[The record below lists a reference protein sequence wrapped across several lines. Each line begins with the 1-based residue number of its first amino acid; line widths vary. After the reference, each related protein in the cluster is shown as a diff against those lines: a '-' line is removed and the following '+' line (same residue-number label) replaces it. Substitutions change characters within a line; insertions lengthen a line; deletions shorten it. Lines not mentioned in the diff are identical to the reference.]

1 MPRPKKADAVKT
13 AENAGN
19 PAAENATIAENATV
33 QAPKKRGRPPKDPA
47 LKAEKP
53 AAKKKTAKAVKP
65 VARISKEF
73 LKEVKADQ
81 DQRIKANK
89 EARAKAKAEIAEQ
102 KKEADKQLFQ
112 TEEQKAKHAA
122 SRQKARETLAKK
134 PKEFGKV
141 TKKPKD
147 INLEIVMKCAALGMT
162 QAETASYVGLCA
174 ASFYSRMAKDPA
186 LQEAWEMGKSQGVFK
201 AASALSEMVEEKVP
215 QAVFFFL
222 KCKGGWSEKNEVS
235 VNGSIEHQINLK
247 EMTDDQLLK
256 LVGDEAGELD

>member
-1 MPRPKKADAVKT
+1 MPRPKKADTVKT
-13 AENAGN
+13 AENARN

-33 QAPKKRGRPPKDPA
+33 QAPKRRGRPPKDPA
-47 LKAEKP
+47 K
-53 AAKKKTAKAVKP
+53 VKP

-73 LKEVKADQ
+73 LKEIKADQ

-89 EARAKAKAEIAEQ
+89 EARAKAKAELQ
-102 KKEADKQLFQ
+102 KKETGKWPVK
-112 TEEQKAKHAA
+112 TEEQKAQIAA
-122 SRQKARETLAKK
+122 RNQKIKAAINAK

-147 INLEIVMKCAALGMT
+147 INLELVMKCAALGMT

-201 AASALSEMVEEKVP
+201 AASVLSEMVEEKVP

-222 KCKGGWSEKNEVS
+222 KCKGGWSEKNEVN

-256 LVGDEAGELD
+256 IAGDEAGDLD

>member
-1 MPRPKKADAVKT
+1 MPRPKKADTVKT

-19 PAAENATIAENATV
+19 PAAENATV
-33 QAPKKRGRPPKDPA
+33 QAPKRRGRPPKNPA

-53 AAKKKTAKAVKP
+53 AAKKKTAKTVKP

-73 LKEVKADQ
+73 LKEIKADQ
-81 DQRIKANK
+81 DKRIKANK

-102 KKEADKQLFQ
+102 KKETDKWPVK
-112 TEEQKAKHAA
+112 TEETKAKIAA
-122 SRQKARETLAKK
+122 RNQKIKAALNAK

-147 INLEIVMKCAALGMT
+147 INLELVMKCAALGMT

-222 KCKGGWSEKNEVS
+222 KCKGGWSEKNEVN

-256 LVGDEAGELD
+256 IAGDEAGDLD

>member
-1 MPRPKKADAVKT
+1 MPGQKKETVKT
-13 AENAGN
+13 AENAEN

-33 QAPKKRGRPPKDPA
+33 QVPKKRGRPPKDPA
-47 LKAEKP
+47 K
-53 AAKKKTAKAVKP
+53 VKP

-73 LKEVKADQ
+73 LKEIKADQ
-81 DQRIKANK
+81 DKRIKANK

-102 KKEADKQLFQ
+102 KKEADKQPFQ

-134 PKEFGKV
+134 PKEFGRV
-141 TKKPKD
+141 TKKAKD
-147 INLEIVMKCAALGMT
+147 INLELVMQCAALGMT

-174 ASFYSRMAKDPA
+174 ASFYSRMTKDPA

-201 AASALSEMVEEKVP
+201 ATSALMAQIEDNQFPAIKFYLSCR
-215 QAVFFFL
+215 AN
-222 KCKGGWSEKNEVS
+222 WSEKNEVN

-256 LVGDEAGELD
+256 IAGDEAGDLD

>member
-1 MPRPKKADAVKT
+1 MPGQKKETVKT

-53 AAKKKTAKAVKP
+53 AAKKKTAKEVKP
-65 VARISKEF
+65 VARISREF
-73 LKEVKADQ
+73 LKEVKTDQ

-89 EARAKAKAEIAEQ
+89 EAKAKAKAELQ
-102 KKEADKQLFQ
+102 KKEADKWQVK
-112 TEEQKAKHAA
+112 TEETKAKIAA
-122 SRQKARETLAKK
+122 RNQKIKETINAK

-147 INLEIVMKCAALGMT
+147 INLELVMKCAALGMT

-174 ASFYSRMAKDPA
+174 ASFYSRMTKDPA

-222 KCKGGWSEKNEVS
+222 KCKGGWSEKNEVNVS
-235 VNGSIEHQINLK
+235 GSIEHQINLK

-256 LVGDEAGELD
+256 IAENDAGDLD

>member
-1 MPRPKKADAVKT
+1 MPRPKKAETVKT

-19 PAAENATIAENATV
+19 PAAENAENAAV
-33 QAPKKRGRPPKDPA
+33 QAPKRRGRPPKDPA

-53 AAKKKTAKAVKP
+53 AAKKKPAKAVKP
-65 VARISKEF
+65 VARISREF

-89 EARAKAKAEIAEQ
+89 EAKAKAKAELQ
-102 KKEADKQLFQ
+102 KKETDKWPVK
-112 TEEQKAKHAA
+112 TEETKAKIAA
-122 SRQKARETLAKK
+122 RNQKIKETINAK

-147 INLEIVMKCAALGMT
+147 INLELVMQCAKLGMT

-186 LQEAWEMGKSQGVFK
+186 LQEAWEIGRSQGVFK
-201 AASALSEMVEEKVP
+201 AASALMAQIEDNQFPAIKFYLSCR
-215 QAVFFFL
+215 AN
-222 KCKGGWSEKNEVS
+222 WSEKNEVN

>member
-1 MPRPKKADAVKT
+1 MPGQKKETVKT

-19 PAAENATIAENATV
+19 SAAENATV
-33 QAPKKRGRPPKDPA
+33 QAPKRRGRPPKDPA
-47 LKAEKP
+47 
-53 AAKKKTAKAVKP
+53 KTVKP

-73 LKEVKADQ
+73 LKEIKADQ
-81 DQRIKANK
+81 DKRIKENK
-89 EARAKAKAEIAEQ
+89 EARAKAKAELQ
-102 KKEADKQLFQ
+102 KKETGKRPVK
-112 TEEQKAKHAA
+112 TEEQKAQIAA
-122 SRQKARETLAKK
+122 RNQKIKAAINAK

-147 INLEIVMKCAALGMT
+147 INLELVMKCAALGMT

-201 AASALSEMVEEKVP
+201 AASVLSEMVEEKVP

-222 KCKGGWSEKNEVS
+222 KCKGGWSEKNEVN

-256 LVGDEAGELD
+256 IAGDEAGDLD

>member
-1 MPRPKKADAVKT
+1 MPGQKKETVKT

-33 QAPKKRGRPPKDPA
+33 QAPKKRGRPPKNP
-47 LKAEKP
+47 
-53 AAKKKTAKAVKP
+53 AKAVKP

-81 DQRIKANK
+81 DKRIKENK
-89 EARAKAKAEIAEQ
+89 EAKAKAKAELQ
-102 KKEADKQLFQ
+102 KKESDKWPVK
-112 TEEQKAKHAA
+112 TEETKAKIAA
-122 SRQKARETLAKK
+122 RNQKIKATINAK

-147 INLEIVMKCAALGMT
+147 INLELVMKCASLGMT

-174 ASFYSRMAKDPA
+174 ASFYSRMTKDPA
-186 LQEAWEMGKSQGVFK
+186 LQEAWKIGKSQGVFK

-222 KCKGGWSEKNEVS
+222 KCKGGWSEKNEVN
-235 VNGSIEHQINLK
+235 VNGTIEHQINLK

-256 LVGDEAGELD
+256 IAENDAGDLD

>member
-1 MPRPKKADAVKT
+1 MPRPKKADTVKT
-13 AENAGN
+13 AENAGS
-19 PAAENATIAENATV
+19 PATENATVAENATV

-73 LKEVKADQ
+73 LKEIKADQ
-81 DQRIKANK
+81 DKRIKENK
-89 EARAKAKAEIAEQ
+89 EARAKAKAELQ
-102 KKEADKQLFQ
+102 KKEAGKRPVK
-112 TEEQKAKHAA
+112 TEEKKAQIAARNQKIKAA
-122 SRQKARETLAKK
+122 INAK

-141 TKKPKD
+141 TSKPKD
-147 INLEIVMKCAALGMT
+147 IDLEIVMKCAALGMT
-162 QAETASYVGLCA
+162 QAETASYVGLCP

-222 KCKGGWSEKNEVS
+222 KCKGGWSEKNEVN

-256 LVGDEAGELD
+256 IAGDEAGDLD

>member
-1 MPRPKKADAVKT
+1 MPGQKKETVKT
-13 AENAGN
+13 AENAGS

-53 AAKKKTAKAVKP
+53 AAKKKTAKSVKP

-89 EARAKAKAEIAEQ
+89 EAKAKAKAELQ
-102 KKEADKQLFQ
+102 KKETDKWQVK
-112 TEEQKAKHAA
+112 TEEAKAKIAA
-122 SRQKARETLAKK
+122 RNQKIKATINAK

-147 INLEIVMKCAALGMT
+147 INLELVMKCAALGMT

-222 KCKGGWSEKNEVS
+222 KCKGGWSEKNEVN
-235 VNGSIEHQINLK
+235 VNGTIEHQINLK

-256 LVGDEAGELD
+256 LAENDAGDLD

>member
-1 MPRPKKADAVKT
+1 MPGQKKETVKT

-19 PAAENATIAENATV
+19 QAAENATIAENATV
-33 QAPKKRGRPPKDPA
+33 QAPKRRGRPPKDPA

-89 EARAKAKAEIAEQ
+89 EAKAKAKAELQ
-102 KKEADKQLFQ
+102 KKETDKWRVK
-112 TEEQKAKHAA
+112 TEETKAKIAA
-122 SRQKARETLAKK
+122 RNQKIKETINAK

-147 INLEIVMKCAALGMT
+147 INLELVMKCAALGMT

-201 AASALSEMVEEKVP
+201 AASVLSEMVEEKVP

-222 KCKGGWSEKNEVS
+222 KCKGGWSEKNEVN

>member
-1 MPRPKKADAVKT
+1 MPRPKKADTVKT

-33 QAPKKRGRPPKDPA
+33 QAPKRRGRPPKDPA
-47 LKAEKP
+47 K
-53 AAKKKTAKAVKP
+53 VKP

-73 LKEVKADQ
+73 LKEIKADQ
-81 DQRIKANK
+81 DKRIKANK
-89 EARAKAKAEIAEQ
+89 EAKAKAKAELQ
-102 KKEADKQLFQ
+102 KKETGKRPVK
-112 TEEQKAKHAA
+112 TEEQKAQIAA
-122 SRQKARETLAKK
+122 RNQKIKAAINAK

-141 TKKPKD
+141 TSKPKD
-147 INLEIVMKCAALGMT
+147 IDLEVVMKCAALGMT
-162 QAETASYVGLCA
+162 QAETASYVGLCR
-174 ASFYSRMAKDPA
+174 ASFYSRMTKDPA

-222 KCKGGWSEKNEVS
+222 KCKGGWSEKNEVN
-235 VNGSIEHQINLK
+235 VNGTIEHQINLK

-256 LVGDEAGELD
+256 LAGNDEGELD

>member
-1 MPRPKKADAVKT
+1 MPRPKKADTIKT

-33 QAPKKRGRPPKDPA
+33 QAPKRRGRPPKDPA
-47 LKAEKP
+47 K
-53 AAKKKTAKAVKP
+53 VKP

-73 LKEVKADQ
+73 LKEIKADQ
-81 DQRIKANK
+81 DKRIRANK
-89 EARAKAKAEIAEQ
+89 EARAKAKAELQ
-102 KKEADKQLFQ
+102 KKETGKRPVK
-112 TEEQKAKHAA
+112 TEEQKAQIAA
-122 SRQKARETLAKK
+122 RNQKIKAAINAK

-141 TKKPKD
+141 TSKPKD
-147 INLEIVMKCAALGMT
+147 IDLEIVMKCAALGMT
-162 QAETASYVGLCA
+162 QAETASYVGLCR

-222 KCKGGWSEKNEVS
+222 KCKGGWSEKNEVN

-256 LVGDEAGELD
+256 IAGDEAGDLD

>member
-1 MPRPKKADAVKT
+1 MPGQKKETVKT
-13 AENAGN
+13 AEN
-19 PAAENATIAENATV
+19 AENATIAENATV
-33 QAPKKRGRPPKDPA
+33 QAPKRKGRPPKDPA

-53 AAKKKTAKAVKP
+53 AAKKKTAKTVKP

-102 KKEADKQLFQ
+102 KKEADKHPFQ

-141 TKKPKD
+141 TKKAKD
-147 INLEIVMKCAALGMT
+147 INLELVMKCAALGMT
-162 QAETASYVGLCA
+162 QTETASYVGLCA
-174 ASFYSRMAKDPA
+174 ASFSSRMTKDPA
-186 LQEAWEMGKSQGVFK
+186 LREAWEMGKSQGVFK
-201 AASALSEMVEEKVP
+201 AASVLSEMVEEKVP

-222 KCKGGWSEKNEVS
+222 KCKGGWSEKNEVN

-256 LVGDEAGELD
+256 LAENDEGELD

>member
-1 MPRPKKADAVKT
+1 MAGNKKETVKT
-13 AENAGN
+13 AENAVN
-19 PAAENATIAENATV
+19 PAAENAENAPV
-33 QAPKKRGRPPKDPA
+33 QAPKRRGRPPKDPA

-53 AAKKKTAKAVKP
+53 AAKKKPAKAVKP

-89 EARAKAKAEIAEQ
+89 EAKAKAKAELQ
-102 KKEADKQLFQ
+102 KKETDKWPVK
-112 TEEQKAKHAA
+112 TEETKAKIAA
-122 SRQKARETLAKK
+122 RNQKIKATINAK
-134 PKEFGKV
+134 PKEFGRV
-141 TKKPKD
+141 TKKAKD
-147 INLEIVMKCAALGMT
+147 INLELVMKCAALGMT

-186 LQEAWEMGKSQGVFK
+186 LQEAWEMGKSQGVYK
-201 AASALSEMVEEKVP
+201 AASVLSEMVEEKVP

-222 KCKGGWSEKNEVS
+222 KCKGGWSEKNEVN

-256 LVGDEAGELD
+256 IAGDEAGDLD

>member
-1 MPRPKKADAVKT
+1 MPRPKKADTVKT

-73 LKEVKADQ
+73 LKEIKADQ

-89 EARAKAKAEIAEQ
+89 EAKAKAKAELQ
-102 KKEADKQLFQ
+102 KKEAGKRPVK
-112 TEEQKAKHAA
+112 TEEQKAQIAA
-122 SRQKARETLAKK
+122 RNQKIKAAINAK

-141 TKKPKD
+141 TSKPKD
-147 INLEIVMKCAALGMT
+147 INLELVMKCASLGMT
-162 QAETASYVGLCA
+162 QAETASYVGLCRS
-174 ASFYSRMAKDPA
+174 SFYSRMTKDPA

-201 AASALSEMVEEKVP
+201 AASVLSEMVEEKVP

-222 KCKGGWSEKNEVS
+222 KCKGGWSEKNEVN

>member
-47 LKAEKP
+47 LKKEKP

-89 EARAKAKAEIAEQ
+89 EAKAKAKAELQ
-102 KKEADKQLFQ
+102 KKETDKWPVK
-112 TEEQKAKHAA
+112 TEETKAKIAA
-122 SRQKARETLAKK
+122 RNQKIKETINAK
-134 PKEFGKV
+134 PKEFGRV

-174 ASFYSRMAKDPA
+174 ASFSSRMTKDPA
-186 LQEAWEMGKSQGVFK
+186 LREAWEMGKSQGVFK
-201 AASALSEMVEEKVP
+201 AASVLSEMVEEKVP

-222 KCKGGWSEKNEVS
+222 KCKGGWSEKNEVN

>member
-1 MPRPKKADAVKT
+1 MPRPKKADTVKT

-33 QAPKKRGRPPKDPA
+33 QAPKRRGRPPKDPA
-47 LKAEKP
+47 K
-53 AAKKKTAKAVKP
+53 VKP

-73 LKEVKADQ
+73 LKEIKADQ

-89 EARAKAKAEIAEQ
+89 EARAKAKAELQ
-102 KKEADKQLFQ
+102 KKETGKRTVK
-112 TEEQKAKHAA
+112 TEEQKAQIAA
-122 SRQKARETLAKK
+122 RNQKIKAAINAK

-147 INLEIVMKCAALGMT
+147 INLELVMKCAALGMT

-201 AASALSEMVEEKVP
+201 AASVLSEMVEEKVP

>member
-1 MPRPKKADAVKT
+1 MPGQKKETVKT

-33 QAPKKRGRPPKDPA
+33 QVPKKRGRPPKNPA
-47 LKAEKP
+47 
-53 AAKKKTAKAVKP
+53 KTVKP

-89 EARAKAKAEIAEQ
+89 EAKAKAKAELQ
-102 KKEADKQLFQ
+102 KKESDKWPVK
-112 TEEQKAKHAA
+112 TEETKAKIAA
-122 SRQKARETLAKK
+122 RNQKIKATINAK

-147 INLEIVMKCAALGMT
+147 INLELVMKCAALGMT
-162 QAETASYVGLCA
+162 QAETASYVGLCP
-174 ASFYSRMAKDPA
+174 ASFYSRMTKDPA
-186 LQEAWEMGKSQGVFK
+186 LQEAWEIGKSQGVFK

-222 KCKGGWSEKNEVS
+222 KCKGGWSEKNEVN
-235 VNGSIEHQINLK
+235 VNGTIEHQINLK

-256 LVGDEAGELD
+256 IAGDEAGDLD

>member
-1 MPRPKKADAVKT
+1 MPRPKKADTVKT
-13 AENAGN
+13 AENEGN

-33 QAPKKRGRPPKDPA
+33 QAPKRRGRPPKDPA

-73 LKEVKADQ
+73 LKEIKADQ

-89 EARAKAKAEIAEQ
+89 EAKAKAKAELQ
-102 KKEADKQLFQ
+102 KKEAGKRPVK
-112 TEEQKAKHAA
+112 TEEQKAQIAA
-122 SRQKARETLAKK
+122 RNQKIKAAINAK

-141 TKKPKD
+141 TSKPKD
-147 INLEIVMKCAALGMT
+147 INLELVMKCASLGMT
-162 QAETASYVGLCA
+162 QAETASYVGLCRS
-174 ASFYSRMAKDPA
+174 SFYSRMTKDPA

-201 AASALSEMVEEKVP
+201 AASVLSEMVEEKVP

-222 KCKGGWSEKNEVS
+222 KCKGGWSEKNEVN

>member
-33 QAPKKRGRPPKDPA
+33 QPPKKRGRPPKDPA
-47 LKAEKP
+47 K
-53 AAKKKTAKAVKP
+53 VKP

-73 LKEVKADQ
+73 LKEIKADQ
-81 DQRIKANK
+81 DKRIKANK
-89 EARAKAKAEIAEQ
+89 EARAKAKAELQ
-102 KKEADKQLFQ
+102 KKETGKRPVK
-112 TEEQKAKHAA
+112 TEEQKAQIAA
-122 SRQKARETLAKK
+122 RNQKIKAAINAK

-141 TKKPKD
+141 TSKPKD
-147 INLEIVMKCAALGMT
+147 INLELVMKCASLGMT
-162 QAETASYVGLCA
+162 QAETASYVGLCRS
-174 ASFYSRMAKDPA
+174 SFYSRMTKDPA

-201 AASALSEMVEEKVP
+201 AASVLSEMVEEKVP

-222 KCKGGWSEKNEVS
+222 KCKGGWSEKNEVN

>member
-1 MPRPKKADAVKT
+1 MPRAKKEETVKT
-13 AENAGN
+13 AENAEKAVTEK
-19 PAAENATIAENATV
+19 AAIAENATV

-47 LKAEKP
+47 LKA
-53 AAKKKTAKAVKP
+53 VKP
-65 VARISKEF
+65 VVRISKEF

-89 EARAKAKAEIAEQ
+89 EARAKAKAELQ
-102 KKEADKQLFQ
+102 KKEAGKRPVK
-112 TEEQKAKHAA
+112 TEEQKAQIAA
-122 SRQKARETLAKK
+122 RNQKIKAAINAK

-141 TKKPKD
+141 TSKPTD
-147 INLEIVMKCAALGMT
+147 INLELVMKCASLGMT
-162 QAETASYVGLCA
+162 QAETASYVGLCRS
-174 ASFYSRMAKDPA
+174 SFYNRMTKDPA

-201 AASALSEMVEEKVP
+201 AASMLSEMVQEKVP

-222 KCKGGWSEKNEVS
+222 KCKGGWSEKQEVS

-256 LVGDEAGELD
+256 IAGNDTGDLD

>member
-47 LKAEKP
+47 K
-53 AAKKKTAKAVKP
+53 VKP

-73 LKEVKADQ
+73 LKEIKADQ

-89 EARAKAKAEIAEQ
+89 EARAKAKAELQ
-102 KKEADKQLFQ
+102 KKETGKRPVK
-112 TEEQKAKHAA
+112 TEEQKAQIAA
-122 SRQKARETLAKK
+122 RNQKIKAAINAK

-147 INLEIVMKCAALGMT
+147 INLELVMKCAALGMT

-201 AASALSEMVEEKVP
+201 AASVLSEMVQDKVP

-222 KCKGGWSEKNEVS
+222 KCKGGWSEKNEVN

>member
-1 MPRPKKADAVKT
+1 MPGQKKETVKT

-33 QAPKKRGRPPKDPA
+33 QAPKRRGRPPKDPA
-47 LKAEKP
+47 K
-53 AAKKKTAKAVKP
+53 VKP

-73 LKEVKADQ
+73 LKEIKADQ
-81 DQRIKANK
+81 DKRIKENK
-89 EARAKAKAEIAEQ
+89 EAKAKAKAELQ
-102 KKEADKQLFQ
+102 KKETDKWPVK
-112 TEEQKAKHAA
+112 TEETKAKIAA
-122 SRQKARETLAKK
+122 RNQKIKATINAK

-147 INLEIVMKCAALGMT
+147 INLELVMKCAALGMT

-201 AASALSEMVEEKVP
+201 AASVLSEMVQDKVP

-222 KCKGGWSEKNEVS
+222 KCKGGWSEKNEVN

>member
-1 MPRPKKADAVKT
+1 MPGQKKETVKT
-13 AENAGN
+13 AENAEN

-33 QAPKKRGRPPKDPA
+33 QAPKRRGRPPKDPA
-47 LKAEKP
+47 K
-53 AAKKKTAKAVKP
+53 VKP

-73 LKEVKADQ
+73 LKEIKADQ
-81 DQRIKANK
+81 DKRIKANK

-102 KKEADKQLFQ
+102 KKETDKWPVK
-112 TEEQKAKHAA
+112 TEETKAKIAA
-122 SRQKARETLAKK
+122 RNQKIKAALNAK

-147 INLEIVMKCAALGMT
+147 INLELVMKCAALGMT

>member
-33 QAPKKRGRPPKDPA
+33 QAPKRRGRPPKDPA
-47 LKAEKP
+47 K
-53 AAKKKTAKAVKP
+53 VKP

-73 LKEVKADQ
+73 LKEIKADQ
-81 DQRIKANK
+81 DKRIKANK
-89 EARAKAKAEIAEQ
+89 EARAKAKAELQ
-102 KKEADKQLFQ
+102 KKETGKRPVK
-112 TEEQKAKHAA
+112 TEEQKAQIAA
-122 SRQKARETLAKK
+122 RNQKIKAAINAK

-141 TKKPKD
+141 TSKPKD
-147 INLEIVMKCAALGMT
+147 IDLEIVMKCAALGMT
-162 QAETASYVGLCA
+162 QAETASYVGLCR

-201 AASALSEMVEEKVP
+201 AASVLSEMVEEKVP

-222 KCKGGWSEKNEVS
+222 KCKGGWSEKNEVN

>member
-1 MPRPKKADAVKT
+1 MPGQKKETVKT

-33 QAPKKRGRPPKDPA
+33 QAPKKRGRPPKNPA

-53 AAKKKTAKAVKP
+53 AAKKAKAVKP

-81 DQRIKANK
+81 DKRIKENK
-89 EARAKAKAEIAEQ
+89 EAKAKAKAELQ
-102 KKEADKQLFQ
+102 KKESDKWPVK
-112 TEEQKAKHAA
+112 TEETKAKIAA
-122 SRQKARETLAKK
+122 RNQKIKATINAK

-147 INLEIVMKCAALGMT
+147 INLELVMKCASLGMT

-174 ASFYSRMAKDPA
+174 ASFYSRMTKDPA
-186 LQEAWEMGKSQGVFK
+186 LQEAWEIGKSQGVFK

-222 KCKGGWSEKNEVS
+222 KCKGGWSEKNEVN
-235 VNGSIEHQINLK
+235 VNGTIEHQINLK

-256 LVGDEAGELD
+256 IAENDAGDLD

>member
-1 MPRPKKADAVKT
+1 MPGQKKETVKT
-13 AENAGN
+13 AENAEN

-33 QAPKKRGRPPKDPA
+33 QVPKKRGRPPKDPA
-47 LKAEKP
+47 K
-53 AAKKKTAKAVKP
+53 VKP

-73 LKEVKADQ
+73 LKEIKADQ
-81 DQRIKANK
+81 DKRIKANK

-102 KKEADKQLFQ
+102 KKEADKQPFQ

-134 PKEFGKV
+134 PKEFGRV
-141 TKKPKD
+141 TKKAKD
-147 INLEIVMKCAALGMT
+147 INLELVMKCAAQGMT
-162 QAETASYVGLCA
+162 QAETASYVGLCP

-201 AASALSEMVEEKVP
+201 ATSALMAQIEDNQFPAIKFYLSCR
-215 QAVFFFL
+215 AN
-222 KCKGGWSEKNEVS
+222 WSEKNEVN

-256 LVGDEAGELD
+256 IAGDEARDLD

>member
-1 MPRPKKADAVKT
+1 MPGQKKETVKT

-33 QAPKKRGRPPKDPA
+33 QAPKKRGRPPKNPA
-47 LKAEKP
+47 
-53 AAKKKTAKAVKP
+53 KTVKP

-81 DQRIKANK
+81 DKRIKENK
-89 EARAKAKAEIAEQ
+89 EAKAKAKAELQ
-102 KKEADKQLFQ
+102 KKESDKWPVK
-112 TEEQKAKHAA
+112 TEETKAKIAA
-122 SRQKARETLAKK
+122 RNQKIKATINAK

-147 INLEIVMKCAALGMT
+147 INLELVMKCASLGMT

-174 ASFYSRMAKDPA
+174 ASFYSRMTKDPA
-186 LQEAWEMGKSQGVFK
+186 LQEAWEIGKSQGVFK

-222 KCKGGWSEKNEVS
+222 KCKGGWSEKNEVN
-235 VNGSIEHQINLK
+235 VNGTIEHQINLK

-256 LVGDEAGELD
+256 IAENDAGDLD

>member
-1 MPRPKKADAVKT
+1 MPRPKKADTVKT
-13 AENAGN
+13 AENAEN

-33 QAPKKRGRPPKDPA
+33 QPPKKRGRPPKDPA

-73 LKEVKADQ
+73 LKEIKADQ
-81 DQRIKANK
+81 DKRIKANK
-89 EARAKAKAEIAEQ
+89 EARAKAKAELQ
-102 KKEADKQLFQ
+102 KKETGKRPVK
-112 TEEQKAKHAA
+112 TEEQKAQIAA
-122 SRQKARETLAKK
+122 RNQKIKAAINAK

-141 TKKPKD
+141 TSKPKD
-147 INLEIVMKCAALGMT
+147 IDLEIVMKCAALGMT
-162 QAETASYVGLCA
+162 QAETASYVGLCR

-222 KCKGGWSEKNEVS
+222 KCKGGWSEKNEVN

-256 LVGDEAGELD
+256 IAGDEAGDLD

>member
-1 MPRPKKADAVKT
+1 MPRPKKADTVKT

-19 PAAENATIAENATV
+19 PAAENTENATV

-53 AAKKKTAKAVKP
+53 GAKKKTAKAVKP

-89 EARAKAKAEIAEQ
+89 EAKAKAKAELQ
-102 KKEADKQLFQ
+102 KKETDKWPVK
-112 TEEQKAKHAA
+112 TEETKAKIAA
-122 SRQKARETLAKK
+122 RNQKIKETINAK
-134 PKEFGKV
+134 PKEFGRV

-147 INLEIVMKCAALGMT
+147 IDLEIVMKCAALGMT

-174 ASFYSRMAKDPA
+174 SSFYSRMTKDPA

>member
-1 MPRPKKADAVKT
+1 MPGQKKETVKT
-13 AENAGN
+13 
-19 PAAENATIAENATV
+19 AENATIAENATV

-47 LKAEKP
+47 K
-53 AAKKKTAKAVKP
+53 VKP

-73 LKEVKADQ
+73 LKEIKADQ
-81 DQRIKANK
+81 DKRIKANK

-102 KKEADKQLFQ
+102 KKETGKRPVK
-112 TEEQKAKHAA
+112 TEEQKAQIAA
-122 SRQKARETLAKK
+122 RNQKIKAALNAK

-147 INLEIVMKCAALGMT
+147 INLELVMKCAALGMT

-256 LVGDEAGELD
+256 IAGDEAGDLD

>member
-1 MPRPKKADAVKT
+1 MPRPKKADTVKT

-33 QAPKKRGRPPKDPA
+33 QAPKRRGRPPKDPA
-47 LKAEKP
+47 K
-53 AAKKKTAKAVKP
+53 VKP

-73 LKEVKADQ
+73 LKEIKADQ
-81 DQRIKANK
+81 DQRIRANK
-89 EARAKAKAEIAEQ
+89 EARAKAKAELQ
-102 KKEADKQLFQ
+102 KKEAGKRPVK
-112 TEEQKAKHAA
+112 TEEQKAQIAA
-122 SRQKARETLAKK
+122 RNQKIKAAINAK

-141 TKKPKD
+141 TSKPKD
-147 INLEIVMKCAALGMT
+147 IDLEIVMKCAALGMT
-162 QAETASYVGLCA
+162 QAETASYVGLCR
-174 ASFYSRMAKDPA
+174 ASFYSRMTKDPA

>member
-1 MPRPKKADAVKT
+1 MPRPKKADTVKT

-33 QAPKKRGRPPKDPA
+33 QAPKRRGRPPKDPA
-47 LKAEKP
+47 K
-53 AAKKKTAKAVKP
+53 VKP

-73 LKEVKADQ
+73 LKEIKADQ
-81 DQRIKANK
+81 DKRIRANK
-89 EARAKAKAEIAEQ
+89 EARAKAKAELQ
-102 KKEADKQLFQ
+102 KKETGKRPVK
-112 TEEQKAKHAA
+112 TEEQKAQIAA
-122 SRQKARETLAKK
+122 RNQKIKAAINAK

-141 TKKPKD
+141 TSKPKD
-147 INLEIVMKCAALGMT
+147 IDLEIVMKCAALGMT
-162 QAETASYVGLCA
+162 QAETASYVGLCR
-174 ASFYSRMAKDPA
+174 ASFYSRMTKDPA

-201 AASALSEMVEEKVP
+201 AASVLSEMVQDKVP

-222 KCKGGWSEKNEVS
+222 KCKGGWSEKNEVN

>member
-1 MPRPKKADAVKT
+1 MPRPKKADTVKT

-33 QAPKKRGRPPKDPA
+33 QAPKRRGRPPKDPA
-47 LKAEKP
+47 K
-53 AAKKKTAKAVKP
+53 VKP

-73 LKEVKADQ
+73 LKEIKADQ
-81 DQRIKANK
+81 DKRIKENK
-89 EARAKAKAEIAEQ
+89 EAKAKAKAELQ
-102 KKEADKQLFQ
+102 KKETGKRPVK
-112 TEEQKAKHAA
+112 TEEQKAQIAA
-122 SRQKARETLAKK
+122 RNQKIKAAINAK

-141 TKKPKD
+141 TSKPKD
-147 INLEIVMKCAALGMT
+147 IDLEVVMKCAALGMT
-162 QAETASYVGLCA
+162 QAETASYVGLCR
-174 ASFYSRMAKDPA
+174 ASFYSRMTKDPA

-222 KCKGGWSEKNEVS
+222 KCKGGWSEKNEVN

>member
-33 QAPKKRGRPPKDPA
+33 QPPKKRGRPPKDPA
-47 LKAEKP
+47 K
-53 AAKKKTAKAVKP
+53 VKP

-73 LKEVKADQ
+73 LKEIKADQ
-81 DQRIKANK
+81 DKRIKANK
-89 EARAKAKAEIAEQ
+89 EARAKAKAELQ
-102 KKEADKQLFQ
+102 KKETGKRPVK
-112 TEEQKAKHAA
+112 TEEQKAQIAA
-122 SRQKARETLAKK
+122 RNQKIKAAINAK

-141 TKKPKD
+141 TSKPKD
-147 INLEIVMKCAALGMT
+147 IDLEIVMKCAALGMT
-162 QAETASYVGLCA
+162 QAETASYVGLCR

-201 AASALSEMVEEKVP
+201 AASVLSEMVEEKVP

>member
-1 MPRPKKADAVKT
+1 MPRPKKADTVKT

-33 QAPKKRGRPPKDPA
+33 QAPKRRGRPPKDPA
-47 LKAEKP
+47 K
-53 AAKKKTAKAVKP
+53 VKP

-73 LKEVKADQ
+73 LKEIKADQ
-81 DQRIKANK
+81 DKRIRANK
-89 EARAKAKAEIAEQ
+89 EARAKAKAELQ
-102 KKEADKQLFQ
+102 KKETGKRPVK
-112 TEEQKAKHAA
+112 TEEQKAQIAA
-122 SRQKARETLAKK
+122 RNQKIKAAINAK

-141 TKKPKD
+141 TSKPKD
-147 INLEIVMKCAALGMT
+147 IDLEIVMKCAALGMT
-162 QAETASYVGLCA
+162 QAETASYVGLCR
-174 ASFYSRMAKDPA
+174 ASFYSRMTKDPA

>member
-47 LKAEKP
+47 K
-53 AAKKKTAKAVKP
+53 VKP

-73 LKEVKADQ
+73 LKEIKADQ
-81 DQRIKANK
+81 DKRIRANK
-89 EARAKAKAEIAEQ
+89 EARAKAKAELQ
-102 KKEADKQLFQ
+102 KKETGKRPVK
-112 TEEQKAKHAA
+112 TEEQKAQIVARNQKIKAA
-122 SRQKARETLAKK
+122 INAK

-141 TKKPKD
+141 TSKPKD
-147 INLEIVMKCAALGMT
+147 IDLEIVMKCAALGMT
-162 QAETASYVGLCA
+162 QAETASYVGLCR
-174 ASFYSRMAKDPA
+174 ASFYSRMTKDPA

-201 AASALSEMVEEKVP
+201 AASVLSEMVQDKVP

-222 KCKGGWSEKNEVS
+222 KCKGGWSEKNEVN

-256 LVGDEAGELD
+256 IAGDEAGDLD